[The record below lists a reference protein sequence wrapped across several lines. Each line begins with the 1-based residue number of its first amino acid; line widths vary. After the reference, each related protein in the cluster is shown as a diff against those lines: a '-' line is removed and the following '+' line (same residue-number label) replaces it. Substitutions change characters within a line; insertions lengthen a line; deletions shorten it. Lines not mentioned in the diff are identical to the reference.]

1 MKKLPIVLLGLIAL
15 TPMALAESTTTTA
28 TTTEAPA
35 AGQAPAAGEAPAA
48 GTAAAVPGD
57 AEKGEK
63 VFTQC
68 KACHDAEKGVN
79 KVGPTLKGVI
89 GRNVASVPD
98 YKYSTAFQEFAKANP
113 VWTDDLFLVYIE
125 NPKKDVPG
133 TKMAFAG
140 LKKPEDRANLL
151 AYLKTKM

>member
-1 MKKLPIVLLGLIAL
+1 MKKLPIVLLGLVAL
-15 TPMALAESTTTTA
+15 TPVALAQSTTTT

-35 AGQAPAAGEAPAA
+35 AG
-48 GTAAAVPGD
+48 TATAVPGD

-68 KACHDAEKGVN
+68 KACHEAEKGVN

-113 VWTDDLFLVYIE
+113 VWTDELFLVYIE